1 MWWFLLG
8 IIFLDGLLVYLFPSY
23 LNDISIFYPML
34 TVSLISLLYSYYPV
48 KKFYKMCFAIGIVY
62 DLLYSSIFLYN
73 ALLFLLLGKIDS
85 KIYKTFKDNLFLKL
99 VITIINIIIYD
110 TIGFILVKISSY
122 SIIGFDSLIYKIS
135 HSLLLNILFVFVVFF
150 FFKKSF
156 SRHRM

>member
-48 KKFYKMCFAIGIVY
+48 KKFYKNCFVIGIVY